1 MVGEYTAVIVCEPT
15 ARMLTGND
23 AAEEFAPDD
32 TSGTVPRAVAPS
44 VKAMEPVGGP
54 LEVGGLVTVAVKLTD

>member
-1 MVGEYTAVIVCEPT
+1 
-15 ARMLTGND
+15 MLTGND